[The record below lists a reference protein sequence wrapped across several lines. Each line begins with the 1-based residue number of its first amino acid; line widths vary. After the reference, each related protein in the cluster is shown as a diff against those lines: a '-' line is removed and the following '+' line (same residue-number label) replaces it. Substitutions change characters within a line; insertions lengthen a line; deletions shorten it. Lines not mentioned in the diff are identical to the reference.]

1 MSVSCTSRLPIIES
15 SILPQSPTVL
25 RWASQGAPRHQKAEP
40 PAQWHRYGTP
50 SEPPAS
56 SSQPSSLRRLRRLRL
71 FAVFAERPEA
81 GAQSIFAGRHPQI
94 HIQKQRQGSQP
105 VPETRPGEP
114 PATLS
119 GHPVLPPVQPPCPA
133 TLSAAVLLKG
143 VGRCRRRRDTCGM
156 RTPEAAAHTGDG
168 TATGQRGVSSARLR
182 HSEASARLRHSE
194 AYTSPWNADR
204 EAYVSGTISD

>member
-105 VPETRPGEP
+105 VPETRP
-114 PATLS
+114 AS
-119 GHPVLPPVQPPCPA
+119 HRPPCPA
-133 TLSAAVLLKG
+133 TLSCHLSGHLSGHPVRPPCPLRCFLK
-143 VGRCRRRRDTCGM
+143 V
-156 RTPEAAAHTGDG
+156 
-168 TATGQRGVSSARLR
+168 
-182 HSEASARLRHSE
+182 
-194 AYTSPWNADR
+194 
-204 EAYVSGTISD
+204 